1 MAVSEPLDR
10 QLELLLSGAAKVI
23 PEAELVHKLESG
35 RPLRVKLGI
44 DPSAPDL
51 HLGHAVVLW
60 KLRRFQ
66 DLGHTAVLIVG
77 DFTGRVGDPSG
88 QVETRPMLAAGQLE
102 ENARTYLEQVGKVLD
117 LGRAEIRRNSEWLA
131 GLTFAD
137 VARLASTLTV
147 AKLLERDDFA
157 ERLRTGHP
165 ISLQE
170 FLYPL
175 MQGYDSVAVEADVE
189 MGGTDQTFNLLV
201 GRDIQ
206 RAHGQDPQVAFT
218 MPLLPGTDG
227 VRKMSKSLENHVGL
241 TEPPE
246 EQFGKVMS
254 IPDDAMATWF
264 GLCTDLEPSEL
275 DAIDAGLADGSLRPD
290 LAKRRLASE
299 VVALYHGADAAREA
313 EVRFDRVF
321 KEHDIPD
328 DVPGQPVRRIAVL
341 VEKTPGVLVLDVPV
355 LLADELGLAQSRSEA
370 RRLIDQRGVRRDGA
384 LVEGYEQPVT
394 ENPDEM
400 LVGSVWQVGKRRYA
414 RIASLT

>member
-1 MAVSEPLDR
+1 MGVSVDR
-10 QLELLLSGAAKVI
+10 QLELLLSGAGAVI
-23 PEAELVHKLESG
+23 PEEELARKLESG
-35 RPLRVKLGI
+35 RSLRVKLGI

-51 HLGHAVVLW
+51 HLGHAVVLRR
-60 KLRRFQ
+60 LRRFQ

-88 QVETRPMLAAGQLE
+88 QVQTRPMLDTDRLE
-102 ENARTYLEQVGKVLD
+102 ENARTYLEQVGKVLE

-131 GLTFAD
+131 GLTFGD

-147 AKLLERDDFA
+147 AKLMERDDFA
-157 ERLRTGHP
+157 ERHRTGRP

-175 MQGYDSVAVEADVE
+175 MQGYDSVATRADVE

-264 GLCTDLEPSEL
+264 RLSTDLEPSEL
-275 DAIDAGLADGSLRPD
+275 DAIEAGLADGSLRPD

-299 VVALYHGADAAREA
+299 IVRLYHGADSARDAEA
-313 EVRFDRVF
+313 RFDLVHRQ
-321 KEHDIPD
+321 HDIPD
-328 DVPGQPVRRIAVL
+328 EVPEEELPADAVRDGSVWLPR
-341 VEKTPGVLVLDVPV
+341 
-355 LLADELGLAQSRSEA
+355 LLALTGLAASNAEA
-370 RRLIDQRGVRRDGA
+370 RRLIEQGGVRIDGRQIDDSDA
-384 LVEGYEQPVT
+384 ELAPSDLEGRV
-394 ENPDEM
+394 
-400 LVGSVWQVGKRRYA
+400 LQVGRR
-414 RIASLT
+414 RFLRLSRPGS

>member
-1 MAVSEPLDR
+1 
-10 QLELLLSGAAKVI
+10 
-23 PEAELVHKLESG
+23 
-35 RPLRVKLGI
+35 
-44 DPSAPDL
+44 
-51 HLGHAVVLW
+51 
-60 KLRRFQ
+60 
-66 DLGHTAVLIVG
+66 
-77 DFTGRVGDPSG
+77 
-88 QVETRPMLAAGQLE
+88 
-102 ENARTYLEQVGKVLD
+102 
-117 LGRAEIRRNSEWLA
+117 
-131 GLTFAD
+131 

-147 AKLLERDDFA
+147 AKLMERDDFA
-157 ERLRTGHP
+157 ERHRTGRP

-175 MQGYDSVAVEADVE
+175 MQGYDSVATRADVE

-264 GLCTDLEPSEL
+264 RLSTDLEPSEL
-275 DAIDAGLADGSLRPD
+275 DAIEAGLADGSLRPD

-299 VVALYHGADAAREA
+299 IVRLYHGADAARQAEA
-313 EVRFDRVF
+313 RFDRVF
-321 KEHDIPD
+321 KSHDIPD
-328 DVPGQPVRRIAVL
+328 NVPEQSVRRLAVL
-341 VEKTPGVLVLDVPV
+341 VEKKPGVLVLDVPI

-384 LVEGYEQPVT
+384 LVEGYEQRLT
-394 ENPDEM
+394 ESPDEM

-414 RIASLT
+414 KIASLT